1 MVESQIVILV
11 VAGSNPV
18 GHPSAVFVG
27 HLHAQIAP
35 FRNVGTPDAK
45 QASVINP
52 TLHSTSSENT
62 TVAFWQRILNDGA
75 LAHCDALEKLVA
87 GCEIIAAVDDLDLLA
102 A

>member
-1 MVESQIVILV
+1 
-11 VAGSNPV
+11 
-18 GHPSAVFVG
+18 
-27 HLHAQIAP
+27 
-35 FRNVGTPDAK
+35 
-45 QASVINP
+45 VINP